1 MKGPKAPKAAPALK
15 NGKPRNYKREYAQ
28 FHGKPEQVALR
39 SARNKAR
46 RTAEDTLGMKLPTRI
61 EVDHKDPLSQGGSN
75 NIANL
80 ELMPRYM
87 NRRKGA
93 SSGYN
98 SMRPRQATAPVQP
111 LDLETALMTLRR
123 YGLA

>member
-87 NRRKGA
+87 NRQKGT
-93 SSGYN
+93 SGYN
-98 SMRPRQATAPVQP
+98 SMRPRQATASVQP

>member
-1 MKGPKAPKAAPALK
+1 MKRPGKAPALK
-15 NGKPRNYKREYAQ
+15 NGKPRNYKKEYAQ
-28 FHGKPEQVALR
+28 FHGKPEQIALR
-39 SARNKAR
+39 AARNKAR
-46 RTAEDTLGMKLPTRI
+46 KDAEVALGMELPTNI
-61 EVDHKDPLSQGGSN
+61 EVDHKNPLSQGGSN
-75 NIANL
+75 NLANL

-87 NRRKGA
+87 NRQKGT
-93 SSGYN
+93 SGYN

>member
-1 MKGPKAPKAAPALK
+1 MKRLRKAPALK
-15 NGKPRNYKREYAQ
+15 NGKPRDYKKEYAQ
-28 FHGKPEQVALR
+28 FHGKPEQIALR
-39 SARNKAR
+39 AARNKAR
-46 RTAEDTLGMKLPTRI
+46 RTAENTLGMKLPTDI

-87 NRRKGA
+87 NRQKGA
-93 SSGYN
+93 SGYN
-98 SMRPRQATAPVQP
+98 SMRPRQARTPVQP